1 MKKTVKH
8 VNKPIIFGADAATL
22 AALIIITARLGRG
35 NQSDAI
41 RRSICESAE
50 RIQITD
56 SLARM
61 DAGKVVAQ

>member
-50 RIQITD
+50 RIQRTD

>member
-1 MKKTVKH
+1 MKKYNPKN
-8 VNKPIIFGADAATL
+8 NKPIMFGADAATL
-22 AALIIITARLGRG
+22 AALVIITARLGRG

-50 RIQITD
+50 RIQRTD